1 MYIKPNNVKTIIVY
15 TSDKPTP
22 QLITINNNKM
32 KIIYGPGDG
41 VVPLNSLLVPKKW
54 TQHNLEFIHLPNFE
68 HSNIFFSDQL
78 INIITPKMNAK
89 FGLIKQLNIGNTG
102 LKFYLDIYY
111 KNDENYKGLIFNKRI
126 L

>member
-1 MYIKPNNVKTIIVY
+1 MENHILPFDVLNLILEYDGRIKYIHKEGIYVNVISKNDY
-15 TSDKPTP
+15 R
-22 QLITINNNKM
+22 
-32 KIIYGPGDG
+32 Y
-41 VVPLNSLLVPKKW
+41 
-54 TQHNLEFIHLPNFE
+54 
-68 HSNIFFSDQL
+68 
-78 INIITPKMNAK
+78 NIITPKMNAK